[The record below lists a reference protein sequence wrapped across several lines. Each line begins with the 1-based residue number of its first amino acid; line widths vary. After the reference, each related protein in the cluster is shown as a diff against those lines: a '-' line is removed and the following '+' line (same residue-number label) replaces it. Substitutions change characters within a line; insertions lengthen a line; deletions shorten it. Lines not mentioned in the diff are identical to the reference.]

1 MFFYNLYGVFLILFP
16 SIKIQYHEY
25 RRREEVWH
33 WTFHSIFKFKIW
45 KWKDAEVAYFRIL
58 ISKNAIQQYIFRA
71 WNYCWQR
78 QYLILYLPFNK
89 FNKFT
94 IFTNM
99 LRFTLLIFGWAQ
111 VSKHGAGIDKILYS
125 NVVIYPVNPADQCIK
140 KWNIS
145 IFISFWKLS
154 SVRLFLIC
162 LETV

>member
-78 QYLILYLPFNK
+78 QYLKQSTFETKNLLMFNIYSILLQYSLVVDGECHYKPGHFPAALPAAWR
-89 FNKFT
+89 
-94 IFTNM
+94 ILLHIPPCQCQGVLVIILGLQLYM
-99 LRFTLLIFGWAQ
+99 LAMR
-111 VSKHGAGIDKILYS
+111 
-125 NVVIYPVNPADQCIK
+125 
-140 KWNIS
+140 
-145 IFISFWKLS
+145 
-154 SVRLFLIC
+154 
-162 LETV
+162 